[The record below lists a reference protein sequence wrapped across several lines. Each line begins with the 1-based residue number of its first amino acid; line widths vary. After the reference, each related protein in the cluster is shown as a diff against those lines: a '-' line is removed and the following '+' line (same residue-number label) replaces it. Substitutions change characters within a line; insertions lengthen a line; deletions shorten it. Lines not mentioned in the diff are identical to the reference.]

1 MVEEFVMASVS
12 KFKPDFSYFAK
23 PDASSMKSSSQ
34 IKSSVRQSCHEQKT
48 GTETKNSTFAWLLY
62 IILSTNA

>member
-48 GTETKNSTFAWLLY
+48 GAETKFIT
-62 IILSTNA
+62 